1 MKPLHLFLW
10 RKFEKHLLPA
20 TFLKD
25 FPAGAGVAEEYFR
38 LLQHSWFDSID
49 GGDLV
54 SASEVLHEHAEIKH
68 YRVWTGDQN
77 QAEPFELISGKS
89 NILLWLQQQRTRLI
103 ASGRKHLVKTVLV
116 GNHEFSF
123 RAETIAG
130 QQQSACF
137 IGWIKLRDQLIYRY
151 TVVPD

>member
-1 MKPLHLFLW
+1 M
-10 RKFEKHLLPA
+10 LPA
-20 TFLKD
+20 TFSKYL
-25 FPAGAGVAEEYFR
+25 PTGAEVSEQYFR
-38 LLQHSWFDSID
+38 LLQCSWFNNID
-49 GGDLV
+49 AGDLV
-54 SASEVLHEHAEIKH
+54 SASEVLHEHAQIKH

-89 NILLWLQQQRTRLI
+89 NILLWLEQQRPRLI
-103 ASGRKHLVKTVLV
+103 ASGRRHLVRTVLV

-123 RAETIAG
+123 RAETVVE
-130 QQQSACF
+130 QQKSACF

>member
-1 MKPLHLFLW
+1 MIETIAPIFMEEIQKY
-10 RKFEKHLLPA
+10 LLPA
-20 TFLKD
+20 TCSED
-25 FPAGAGVAEEYFR
+25 SPTGADVAEEYFR

-89 NILLWLQQQRTRLI
+89 NILLWLQQQRTL
-103 ASGRKHLVKTVLV
+103 
-116 GNHEFSF
+116 N
-123 RAETIAG
+123 
-130 QQQSACF
+130 C
-137 IGWIKLRDQLIYRY
+137 LRQEALGEDGSCG
-151 TVVPD
+151 

>member
-1 MKPLHLFLW
+1 MRPAIFSEHL
-10 RKFEKHLLPA
+10 
-20 TFLKD
+20 
-25 FPAGAGVAEEYFR
+25 PAGADVARDYFK
-38 LLQHSWFDSID
+38 LLQYSWFNSID
-49 GGDLV
+49 EGDLV

-68 YRVWTGDQN
+68 YRVWTGDHN

-89 NILLWLQQQRTRLI
+89 NILLWLRQQEPRLI
-103 ASGRKHLVKTVLV
+103 AAGRRHLVKTILV
-116 GNHEFSF
+116 GNHEFAF
-123 RAETIAG
+123 RAETLAE

>member
-1 MKPLHLFLW
+1 MRPAIFSEHL
-10 RKFEKHLLPA
+10 
-20 TFLKD
+20 
-25 FPAGAGVAEEYFR
+25 PAGADVARDYFK
-38 LLQHSWFDSID
+38 LLQYSWFNSID
-49 GGDLV
+49 EGDLV

-89 NILLWLQQQRTRLI
+89 NILLWLQEQRRRLI
-103 ASGRKHLVKTVLV
+103 ASCRKHLVNTVLL
-116 GNHEFSF
+116 GNNEFSF
-123 RAETIAG
+123 RAETVAG
-130 QQQSACF
+130 QQKSACF